1 MTLQYRLE
9 PYINLLNEGK
19 VVAFPTE
26 TVYGLGA
33 RVDHV
38 EALDRIYELKGRPS
52 DNPLIVHI
60 SGLDQLKRLTPWWNH
75 PTVLQLAQVFWP
87 GPLAMIVPRLPLIAD
102 RITGGLDTVAIRMPN
117 HPLALALIEAC
128 GPLAA
133 PSANR
138 SGRPSPTCA
147 HHVRED
153 FGTQIPVID
162 GGNCTIGLE
171 STVLDLSVDPPCILR
186 PGNIT
191 AAQLEAVMGKPVK
204 SASETSSMKSPGTK
218 YRHYAPRT
226 PVVLFEGGDDLIDVF
241 EDDIMLIDPEHHP
254 SGSSRW
260 AYHYAGDYDTLARE
274 LYDRLR
280 QADLE
285 GLKQIVLLPMK
296 NVHHPLYP
304 ALENRIQ
311 KIVETEKKG
320 PSH

>member
-1 MTLQYRLE
+1 MTLQSRLE
-9 PYINLLNEGK
+9 PYITLLNDGK

-33 RVDHV
+33 RIDRM

-75 PTVLQLAQVFWP
+75 PMVLRLAQAFWP
-87 GPLAMIVPRLPLIAD
+87 GPLAIIVPRVPLVAD

-147 HHVRED
+147 DHVGQD
-153 FGTQIPVID
+153 FGSQVPVLD
-162 GGNCTIGLE
+162 GGSCTIGLE
-171 STVLDLSVDPPCILR
+171 STVLDLTVDPPCILR

-191 AAQLEAVMGKPVK
+191 ASQLEAVIGISVIN
-204 SASETSSMKSPGTK
+204 ASESTSTKSPGTK

-226 PVVLFEGGDDLIDVF
+226 PVVLIEAGDDISDAF
-241 EDDIMLIDPEHHP
+241 EEEVMIIDPEHHLT
-254 SGSSRW
+254 GSSRW
-260 AYHYAGDYDTLARE
+260 AYHYGGNYDRLARE

-285 GLKQIVLLPMK
+285 GLKRVVLFPLK
-296 NVHHPLYP
+296 NVQHPMYS
-304 ALENRIQ
+304 ALQNRIQ
-311 KIVETEKKG
+311 KILETEKKG
-320 PSH
+320 PSI